1 MTSPR
6 SDASARSDCAGLRV
20 PQDCSVI
27 GFDDV
32 PPAWFST
39 PGLTS
44 IRQPMQVMGELAAGW
59 VLDELR
65 SRKRQPDQPATIPHA
80 LAPELV
86 LRAST
91 ARFAR

>member
-1 MTSPR
+1 
-6 SDASARSDCAGLRV
+6 
-20 PQDCSVI
+20 
-27 GFDDV
+27 
-32 PPAWFST
+32 
-39 PGLTS
+39 
-44 IRQPMQVMGELAAGW
+44 MQVMGDLAAGW

-91 ARFAR
+91 HPISRKAKAQRV